1 MHNFY
6 YRRLGLNLRR
16 KQSFY
21 GCALLKLFWT
31 KNAKKPQP
39 DFSNFVILPALT
51 FNGIRQLNDMNE
63 NQTPDKVEKEL
74 SYIQKVWQTVAIVA
88 LLVVVI
94 LIARVAFNVL
104 LMILAGSLI
113 SVYFHG
119 LGDLIQRKTKFTRPI
134 SMVISVAGS
143 FIILGILL
151 WFMGTK
157 IQNQIASLSDSL
169 PHTIQTAKAKLDE
182 SSTGKKIMLYLSGDN
197 SDKIFTTAQKFF
209 NTSFGILGNLY
220 VILLLAIFFT
230 ANPSVYKDGIL
241 KLIPKSHKPVAKIS
255 VDRISLALKGW
266 LKGTML
272 SMLLITILIA
282 IGLSIMGIPGTLV
295 LSLLTGM
302 LKLIPNFGST
312 AAMVPGVLLAL
323 TVSTNTA
330 IIVALIYI
338 VSQTVVSNIV
348 TPLIQK
354 KMINLP
360 PALTI
365 ISQVIMGTL
374 SGVLGIILAVP
385 LLAIIIILVDELYVK
400 KIAQDE

>member
-1 MHNFY
+1 M
-6 YRRLGLNLRR
+6 
-16 KQSFY
+16 
-21 GCALLKLFWT
+21 
-31 KNAKKPQP
+31 P
-39 DFSNFVILPALT
+39 V
-51 FNGIRQLNDMNE
+51 NE
-63 NQTPDKVEKEL
+63 APEKIKKEL

-113 SVYFHG
+113 AVYFHG
-119 LGDLIQRKTKFTRPI
+119 LADVIERRAKVKRRPAMI
-134 SMVISVAGS
+134 ISVLGS

-157 IQNQIASLSDSL
+157 IQSQIALLSDSL
-169 PHTIQTAKAKLDE
+169 PHTIETAKLKLSE
-182 SSTGKKIMLYLSGDN
+182 STTGTKILDYLSED
-197 SDKIFTTAQKFF
+197 SSSKWMATAQRFF
-209 NTSFGILGNLY
+209 STSFGVMGNLY
-220 VILLLAIFFT
+220 VILLLSIFFT
-230 ANPSVYKDGIL
+230 VNPDVYKDGML
-241 KLIPKSHKPVAKIS
+241 MLVPPQNKQLAKTCI
-255 VDRISLALKGW
+255 DRTSLVLKGW

-272 SMLLITILIA
+272 SMLLITILIG
-282 IGLSIMGIPGTLV
+282 IGLSVMGIPGALV
-295 LSLLTGM
+295 LAMLTGM
-302 LKLIPNFGST
+302 LKLIPNFGSM
-312 AAMVPGVLLAL
+312 AAMIPGVLLAL

-338 VSQTVVSNIV
+338 VSQTIVSNIV

-354 KMINLP
+354 KMINMP

-374 SGVLGIILAVP
+374 SGALGIILAVP

-400 KIAQDE
+400 KMSQVDNVVV